1 MIQEIEPQYVRQ
13 IKRKHNL
20 RKQPSNPPDL
30 ANKINWKPNQN
41 IYCISARKTPMRF
54 GQGRRGAEG
63 KGRRSG
69 DTWTSSKDQ
78 RPKSLTSWVGAS
90 TSAISSAGEIEG
102 VQEEAERKEEAQV
115 TAAGRSKP

>member
-1 MIQEIEPQYVRQ
+1 
-13 IKRKHNL
+13 
-20 RKQPSNPPDL
+20 
-30 ANKINWKPNQN
+30 
-41 IYCISARKTPMRF
+41 MRF

-90 TSAISSAGEIEG
+90 TSTISAAGEIEECKKKQSEKG
-102 VQEEAERKEEAQV
+102 PVIFFFLRKKGH
-115 TAAGRSKP
+115 GRRRRK